1 MNANDIKDLR
11 DVKEVIG
18 AMEKTFTSTEADI
31 KLIKHC
37 LMGKPDDNDD
47 LGLVGDVRNNKRW
60 RGNVNKSLCSIGITS
75 VGLLARQIFEL
86 FKRGG

>member
-18 AMEKTFTSTEADI
+18 DMESKFKETGADI
-31 KLIKHC
+31 KIIKHC
-37 LMGKPDDNDD
+37 LLGKPDDNDD

-60 RGNVNKSLCSIGITS
+60 KNNVNKALSGLGLGVISIWIK
-75 VGLLARQIFEL
+75 QL
-86 FKRGG
+86 FFK

>member
-11 DVKEVIG
+11 DVKEVI
-18 AMEKTFTSTEADI
+18 ADMERKFDETGTDI
-31 KLIKHC
+31 KIIKHC

-60 RGNVNKSLCSIGITS
+60 KGNVNKALCSIGITS
-75 VGLLARQIFEL
+75 VGLLVRQIFEL

>member
-11 DVKEVIG
+11 DVKEVI
-18 AMEKTFTSTEADI
+18 ADMERKFDETGTDI
-31 KLIKHC
+31 KIIKHC

-60 RGNVNKSLCSIGITS
+60 KGNVNKSLVTISGLTLTTFLKLSWDFIT
-75 VGLLARQIFEL
+75 G
-86 FKRGG
+86 K

>member
-18 AMEKTFTSTEADI
+18 TMEKTFTSTEADI

-60 RGNVNKSLCSIGITS
+60 KGNVNKSLVTIGGLTFASIFKLTWDFIT
-75 VGLLARQIFEL
+75 G
-86 FKRGG
+86 K